1 MILQPRPRVWRTAQ
15 QRGFSLRIRVLRLLY
30 QHAGTALLEIAN
42 KEATREAFVK
52 LLATRLRNIA

>member
-1 MILQPRPRVWRTAQ
+1 
-15 QRGFSLRIRVLRLLY
+15 LY
-30 QHAGTALLEIAN
+30 QHAGTALLEIVN